1 VGTASTNDYFEVTGV
16 QIDQGSVALP
26 VRRNGATI
34 QGELAACQ
42 RYYVRSTGTG
52 FMEHG
57 GGTAW
62 STTRN
67 YSSVQLPVTM
77 RVAPTS
83 IDYSTLALYNPSAAS
98 YAVTNLTINYAG
110 TQRTNLDTT
119 IGTASLTGNVFY
131 TLTNNNSANGYLG
144 FNAEL

>member
-1 VGTASTNDYFEVTGV
+1 
-16 QIDQGSVALP
+16 
-26 VRRNGATI
+26 
-34 QGELAACQ
+34 
-42 RYYVRSTGTG
+42 
-52 FMEHG
+52 
-57 GGTAW
+57 
-62 STTRN
+62 
-67 YSSVQLPVTM
+67 M